1 MSRNHP
7 IGSKL
12 VASAVSRRRFVAAIG
27 SGALLGLRTT
37 RATQANE
44 SSERLVDTNVSIS
57 RWPLRRLPCD
67 ETPKLVAKLRRHG
80 VTSAWTGTFDAL
92 LHKDIRSANARLTA
106 ECKSHGDR
114 LLIPFGA
121 VNPMLPDWE
130 EDLRLCVEAHEM
142 PGIRLHPNYHGYQL
156 NDPLF
161 ARLMSLA
168 AERGLIVQIA
178 VHMEDERMMH
188 RLMRVEPVDTAPL
201 ADLMPRWTT
210 ARVVL
215 LNALNRLDS
224 DQLSRIVSSGE
235 VYVDIAMLE
244 GVGGLE
250 RLMATVPQSRI
261 LFGSHAPLF
270 YFESAT
276 LKLRESALGGAQLAS
291 IRYQN
296 AEQLYSSKG
305 AGA

>member
-1 MSRNHP
+1 MT
-7 IGSKL
+7 
-12 VASAVSRRRFVAAIG
+12 SAVSRRHFVAAIG

-37 RATQANE
+37 KAAQPSQDKE
-44 SSERLVDTNVSIS
+44 STEHLVDTNVSIS

-80 VTSAWTGTFDAL
+80 VTFAWTGTFDAL
-92 LHKDIRSANARLTA
+92 LHKDIRSANSRLAA
-106 ECKSHGDR
+106 ECRNHGNG
-114 LLIPFGA
+114 LLIPFGS

-156 NDPLF
+156 NDLLF

-188 RLMRVEPVDTAPL
+188 RLMRVEPVDAAPL
-201 ADLMPRWTT
+201 ADLLPRWTT

-215 LNALNRLDS
+215 LNALYRLDS
-224 DQLSRIVSSGE
+224 DQLSRIVTSGE

-244 GVGGLE
+244 GVGGVE
-250 RLMATVPQSRI
+250 RLLATVPHSRI
-261 LFGSHAPLF
+261 LFGSHAPYF

-276 LKLRESALGGAQLAS
+276 LKLRESVLSGAQLAA

-296 AEQLYSSKG
+296 AEQLHSSKG
-305 AGA
+305 AEA